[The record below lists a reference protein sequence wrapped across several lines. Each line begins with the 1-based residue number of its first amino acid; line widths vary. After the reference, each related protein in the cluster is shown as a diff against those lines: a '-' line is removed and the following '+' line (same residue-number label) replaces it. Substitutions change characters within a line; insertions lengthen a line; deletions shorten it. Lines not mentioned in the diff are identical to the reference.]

1 MEKLAHSAGGVF
13 VGIPGGGTSIHYRHS
28 LSRSRAM
35 RDGGRRDSSEEEEE
49 EEEDGRDE
57 KGTAPPRQ
65 RRRSPSLPLR
75 HEKKKINE

>member
-13 VGIPGGGTSIHYRHS
+13 VGIPGVGTSIHYRHS

-49 EEEDGRDE
+49 EDGRDE

-65 RRRSPSLPLR
+65 RRRSLSLPLR

>member
-13 VGIPGGGTSIHYRHS
+13 VGISGGGTSIHYRHS

-49 EEEDGRDE
+49 EEDGRDE

-65 RRRSPSLPLR
+65 RRRLPSLPLR